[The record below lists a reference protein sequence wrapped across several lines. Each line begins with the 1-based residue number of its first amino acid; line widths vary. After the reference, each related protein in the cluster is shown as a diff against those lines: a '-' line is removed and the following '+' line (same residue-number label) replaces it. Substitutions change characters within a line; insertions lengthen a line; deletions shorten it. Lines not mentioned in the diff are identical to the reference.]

1 MMKAVG
7 YTRVSTDKQGQSR
20 LGLEAQQAAIRAF
33 AVREGYEITAWY
45 SDTETGKGSDAI
57 VKRPH
62 LHNALKAAK
71 AVRGPILVS
80 KLDRLSRDV
89 HFISG
94 LMAERVEFIV
104 TELGKQADPFV
115 LHLYAALAEKERAM
129 ISERT
134 KAALKAV
141 KARGVK
147 LGNPNLNKDSAAYA
161 AKGRQK
167 QADAANERASQLQS
181 VIEDAE
187 THGHTTLQQLADYL
201 NELGIPTARGGQW
214 TAMTVKRVKDR
225 L

>member
-1 MMKAVG
+1 MKAVA
-7 YTRVSTDKQGQSR
+7 YTRVSTEQQGKSG

-33 AVREGYEITAWY
+33 AEREGYEITAWF
-45 SDTETGKGSDAI
+45 TEVETGKGSDAL
-57 VKRPH
+57 KTRPE
-62 LHNALKAAK
+62 LSNALKRGRLMK
-71 AVRGPILVS
+71 APVLVS

-115 LHLYAALAEKERAM
+115 LHLFAALAEKERNL

-134 KAALKAV
+134 KAGLKAA

-147 LGNPNLNKDSAAYA
+147 LGNPNLNVSDAAV
-161 AKGRQK
+161 GRQK
-167 QADAANERASQLQS
+167 QADAANDRAAQLQS
-181 VIEDAE
+181 VIADAE
-187 THGHTTLQQLADYL
+187 AHGHTTLQQLANYL

-225 L
+225 LN